1 MSNHH
6 THSIEDYQFNHG
18 FHRVVSSGKYVAL
31 HPHYLGRPLT
41 HEEMDFNL
49 LYAEQTLAGFRI
61 FGSNS
66 DLSLS
71 DDDLG
76 KSLLFHKIASSDS
89 DFARYTSAG
98 YTEGQYIWIPDCCG
112 TQVDCSTFQVV
123 SISAID
129 SGGQDDCISFTVD
142 NIVATDSDGSE
153 NVVTP
158 TPTATQ
164 NVTPTPTATQNV
176 TPTPTAT
183 AEVTQASIGNLWISN
198 SARDEHYE
206 YSIPANN
213 ASSFIQT
220 NQINIDAYDSH
231 VAYANNVIGFASS
244 INNAIMIY
252 RRSGTQ
258 WNYEAS
264 VPCFV
269 NDDNTLSISM
279 NKNHFDFSDDGNT
292 LVCIS
297 NVGAGDDITEYGG
310 GSQTEG
316 RIYRYQPTSG
326 AWILSGVIP
335 RLSNHTG
342 MRYAS
347 ISADGDT
354 VSFSEFAAS
363 NDPGLSTDF
372 PRRRT
377 GIWNWGGTQWVPK
390 MNPAGYEQGY
400 RTYLNSDGSKML
412 TTAFDPSNYLSDAPT
427 GVKIMYWDSS
437 AGVIG
442 AWVDEFTIPNSTS
455 ILQPRMF
462 SPSGNEFVIG
472 DGNTEYVY
480 AWDGSTWNLKGTIT
494 TGAISGQYSY
504 ESDNNADILTVQE
517 WTVYQQDGT
526 TGVWEYD
533 GNNYVQLTP
542 ELTHAGF
549 SHSSALTVVSTPIT
563 PTPTPTSEPVV
574 TPTPTAASA
583 PPAITPT
590 PTTTQ
595 AVNSITLAYNYSL
608 GMGSLSFSGMTAS
621 ELGDATC
628 NALAANYQTQTYY
641 GTLGIGTQF
650 TNANNGD
657 SNQYWVTNQ
666 YYGTNQGPLWV
677 VESTEYIIET
687 DVNGVVVRYEPFVV
701 QCLPTATPTPTATSG
716 TSNLIF
722 NYSLDNLSTALAL
735 GTPLYQVERPDGT
748 PYEFWV
754 WDETELEW
762 NHGDYQAS
770 WTVSNPTYWGHEIFA
785 NPGRSLPGGLVAD
798 GYVWNGDELT
808 FTVDGNEIIP
818 DGTVQHNISIV
829 TNVEPDGRLSILTKS
844 HNINEDRTHN
854 IVISGTPTYIEVNR
868 LMFTDSGNT
877 IFNAEIKWRDQV
889 LATAEEDP
897 WGIETSIVN
906 GVGEA
911 RFLKN
916 GFAPIETLTV
926 YVDRGPNYYTGIT
939 GAWTSVDELG
949 IRNNSPENISY
960 TKTLESPTTIKVDVT
975 YDPVAFIQAGR
986 FVLDEDLSTNWGN
999 NEPPSPTPTP
1009 TSPPDYSLRV
1019 NYTSN
1024 IGSFKTSADPTS
1036 QTRTSTQSES
1046 NQAGVIL
1053 ESEVYF
1059 HAGGRVSDLSLE
1071 LNGNPYTSGEGAIEI
1086 FVHDEEQ
1093 GIYRVFVAEQD
1104 PNIVYDLNIVT
1115 TLI

>member
-1 MSNHH
+1 MSTYHI
-6 THSIEDYQFNHG
+6 HSIEEYQFSHG
-18 FHRVVSSGKYVAL
+18 AHRVASTGKYLVL
-31 HPHYLGRPLT
+31 HPHFLGRPLT
-41 HEEMDFNL
+41 HDEMDYNL
-49 LYAEQTLAGFRI
+49 VYAEQTLAGFRI
-61 FGSNS
+61 FGSNA
-66 DLSLS
+66 DLTLS

-76 KSLLFHKIASSDS
+76 LSLLFHKISTSDI
-89 DFARYTSAG
+89 DFARYAAAG
-98 YTEGQYIWIPDCCG
+98 YSEGQYIWIPDCCG

-123 SISAID
+123 SI
-129 SGGQDDCISFTVD
+129 T
-142 NIVATDSDGSE
+142 ATDSDGEDDCIAFAVDNIIATDSGGSE
-153 NVVTP
+153 NIVTPTPTATEVVTP
-158 TPTATQ
+158 TPTATA
-164 NVTPTPTATQNV
+164 TPTPTA
-176 TPTPTAT
+176 AT
-183 AEVTQASIGNLWISN
+183 APLASMGNLWISN
-198 SARDEHYE
+198 NARNEHYE

-213 ASSFIQT
+213 ASSFVQT

-231 VAYANNVIGFASS
+231 VAVSNNVIGFASS

-258 WNYEAS
+258 WNYETS

-269 NDDNTLSISM
+269 NDDSTLSISM

-316 RIYRYQPTSG
+316 RIYRYYPTSG
-326 AWILSGVIP
+326 AWVLSGVIP

-347 ISADGDT
+347 ISADGNT
-354 VSFSEFAAS
+354 VTFSEFAAQ
-363 NDPGLSTDF
+363 NDPGLSVDF

-377 GIWNWGGTQWVPK
+377 GIWNWSGTQWVPK

-412 TTAFDPSNYLSDAPT
+412 KTTFDPSNHLSDTPT
-427 GVKIMYWDSS
+427 GVKVMHWDSS

-442 AWVDEFTIPNSTS
+442 AWVDEFIIPNASTT
-455 ILQPRMF
+455 LVPRMF

-480 AWDGSTWNLKGTIT
+480 VWDGSMWNLKGTIT
-494 TGAISGQYSY
+494 TGAIGGQYSY
-504 ESDNNADILTVQE
+504 ESNSDADILTVQE
-517 WTVYQQDGT
+517 WTTYLQDGT
-526 TGVWEYD
+526 ISVWEYD

-542 ELTHAGF
+542 ELTHSGF
-549 SHSSALTVVSTPIT
+549 SHSSALAAVSTPTTT
-563 PTPTPTSEPVV
+563 PTPTPTTATAPPPV
-574 TPTPTAASA
+574 TPTPTATEVV
-583 PPAITPT
+583 TP
-590 PTTTQ
+590 
-595 AVNSITLAYNYSL
+595 
-608 GMGSLSFSGMTAS
+608 
-621 ELGDATC
+621 
-628 NALAANYQTQTYY
+628 
-641 GTLGIGTQF
+641 
-650 TNANNGD
+650 
-657 SNQYWVTNQ
+657 
-666 YYGTNQGPLWV
+666 
-677 VESTEYIIET
+677 
-687 DVNGVVVRYEPFVV
+687 
-701 QCLPTATPTPTATSG
+701 TPTPTATSNQG

-722 NYSLDNLSTALAL
+722 NYSFDNLSTALAL
-735 GTPLYQVERPDGT
+735 GTPLYRVERPDGT
-748 PYEFWV
+748 PYETWE
-754 WDETELEW
+754 WDQTELQW
-762 NHGDYQAS
+762 IGGDYQAS
-770 WTVSNPTYWGHEIFA
+770 WTVNNPTYWGHEIFA
-785 NPGRSLPGGLVAD
+785 NPGRLLPGGLDSA
-798 GYVWNGDELT
+798 GHVWNGDELT

-818 DGTVQHNISIV
+818 DGTVQHNVSIV

-854 IVISGTPTYIEVNR
+854 IVISGGPTYIEVNR
-868 LMFTDSGNT
+868 LMFTEGGST
-877 IFNAEIKWRDQV
+877 VFNAEINWRDQV

-916 GFAPIETLTV
+916 AFAPTETLTV

-960 TKTLESPTTIKVDVT
+960 TKTLESPTTIRVDVT
-975 YDPVAFIQAGR
+975 YDPVGFTQAGR
-986 FVLDEDLSTNWGN
+986 FVLDEDLSTGWGN

-1009 TSPPDYSLRV
+1009 TAAPDYSLRV

-1024 IGSFKTSADPTS
+1024 IGSFKSSADPAS
-1036 QTRTSTQSES
+1036 QTKTSTLSES
-1046 NQAGVIL
+1046 NQAGVTL

-1086 FVHDEEQ
+1086 FAHDEEQ
-1093 GIYRVFVAEQD
+1093 GIYRVFVAEQN
-1104 PNIVYDLNIVT
+1104 PNAIYNLNIVT
-1115 TLI
+1115 TLE